1 MSNNNDLPEIFETF
15 ADARKKGF
23 LTMKEEKDKGRK
35 VVGTFCTYT
44 PKEVIY
50 AADAI
55 SVSLCSTND
64 ETIPEVEKYL
74 PKNLCPLIKSSYGFA
89 ISDKCPYMY
98 FSDIIIGETTCDGK
112 KKMYELLGEIK
123 DTHIMQLPHSQNKL
137 SLEIWKNEIKE
148 LIKRL
153 EEKFNIKITEEKL
166 REAIKSCNEER
177 KIIKEFF
184 DLGKLVPSPIKG
196 SEMHEALQSS
206 NYKFDRKLYVKE
218 IKKLT
223 DSLKEK
229 YNNGEYPF
237 DENTPRIL
245 ITGCPTGGLVEKIIK
260 QIEEAGASVVCFEN
274 CVGTKSFEMLVDE
287 ENKDT
292 IEAIAERY
300 LNIPCSVM
308 TPNDERINRIKQ
320 YIDEYKID
328 GVVDV
333 TLTACHTYAVETEKV
348 RRATEELGKSYLQ
361 IETNY
366 SNSDAPQLRTR
377 LEAFVEML

>member
-1 MSNNNDLPEIFETF
+1 MSNNNLPEIFETF
-15 ADARKKGF
+15 NDARKKGF
-23 LTMKEEKDKGRK
+23 ITMKEEKDKGRN

-55 SVSLCSTND
+55 AVSLCSTND
-64 ETIPEVEKYL
+64 ETIPEAEKYL

-89 ISDKCPYMY
+89 ITDKCPYMY
-98 FSDIIIGETTCDGK
+98 FSDIIVGETTCDGK

-123 DTHIMQLPHSQNKL
+123 DTHVMQLPHSRNEFSIALWQ
-137 SLEIWKNEIKE
+137 NEIKE

-153 EEKFNIKITEEKL
+153 EKKFNVTITEEKL
-166 REAIKSCNEER
+166 KESIKLCNEER

-184 DLGKLVPSPIKG
+184 NLGKLIPSPIKG
-196 SEMHEALQSS
+196 SDMHEALQAS
-206 NYKFDRKLYVKE
+206 NYKFDRKLYMEK
-218 IKKLT
+218 IKKLVDT
-223 DSLKEK
+223 LKEK
-229 YNNGEYPF
+229 HEKGESPF
-237 DENTPRIL
+237 TKNTPRIL
-245 ITGCPTGGLVEKIIK
+245 ITGCPTGGLVDKIIK
-260 QIEEAGASVVCFEN
+260 QLEEVGSSVVCFES

-287 ENKDT
+287 SKDP

-308 TPNDERINRIKQ
+308 SPNDERMDIIKQ
-320 YIDEYKID
+320 YIDEYQID

-333 TLTACHTYAVETEKV
+333 TLSACHTYAVESEKV
-348 RRATEELGKSYLQ
+348 RRTVEGCGKSYLQ

-366 SNSDAPQLRTR
+366 SNSDSGQLRTR

>member
-1 MSNNNDLPEIFETF
+1 MSNNALPEIFETF

-23 LTMKEEKDKGRK
+23 LAMKAEKDKGRN

-44 PKEVIY
+44 PKELIY
-50 AADAI
+50 AANAV
-55 SVSLCSTND
+55 SVSLCSTSD
-64 ETIPEVEKYL
+64 ETIPEAEKYL

-89 ISDKCPYMY
+89 ITDKCPYMY
-98 FSDIIIGETTCDGK
+98 FSDLIVGETTCDGK

-123 DTHIMQLPHSQNKL
+123 DTHVMQLPHSRNEFSIALWQ
-137 SLEIWKNEIKE
+137 NEIKE

-153 EEKFNIKITEEKL
+153 EKKFNVTITEEKL
-166 REAIKSCNEER
+166 KESIKLCNEER

-184 DLGKLVPSPIKG
+184 NLGKLIPSPIKG
-196 SEMHEALQSS
+196 SDMHEALQAS
-206 NYKFDRKLYVKE
+206 NYKFDRKLYMEE
-218 IKKLT
+218 IKKLVDT
-223 DSLKEK
+223 LKEK
-229 YNNGEYPF
+229 HEKGESPF
-237 DENTPRIL
+237 TKNTPRIL
-245 ITGCPTGGLVEKIIK
+245 ITGCPTGGLVDKIIK
-260 QIEEAGASVVCFEN
+260 QLEEVGSSVVCFEN

-287 ENKDT
+287 NKDP

-308 TPNDERINRIKQ
+308 SPNDERMDIIKQ

-333 TLTACHTYAVETEKV
+333 TLSACHTYAVESEKV
-348 RRATEELGKSYLQ
+348 RRTVEGCGKSYLQ

-366 SNSDAPQLRTR
+366 SNSDSGQLRTR

>member
-1 MSNNNDLPEIFETF
+1 MSNNNLPEIFETF
-15 ADARKKGF
+15 NDARKKGF
-23 LTMKEEKDKGRK
+23 ITMKEEKDKGRN

-55 SVSLCSTND
+55 AVSLCSTND
-64 ETIPEVEKYL
+64 ETIPEAEKYL

-89 ISDKCPYMY
+89 ITDKCPYMY
-98 FSDIIIGETTCDGK
+98 FSDIIVGETTCDGK

-123 DTHIMQLPHSQNKL
+123 DTYVMQLPHSRNEFSIALWQ
-137 SLEIWKNEIKE
+137 NEIKE

-153 EEKFNIKITEEKL
+153 EKKFNVAITEEKL
-166 REAIKSCNEER
+166 KESIKLCNEER

-184 DLGKLVPSPIKG
+184 NLGKLIPSPIKG
-196 SEMHEALQSS
+196 SDMHEALQAS
-206 NYKFDRKLYVKE
+206 NYKFDRKLYMEE
-218 IKKLT
+218 IKKLVDT
-223 DSLKEK
+223 LKEK
-229 YNNGEYPF
+229 HEKGESPF
-237 DENTPRIL
+237 TKNTPRIL
-245 ITGCPTGGLVEKIIK
+245 ITGCPTGGLVDKIIK
-260 QIEEAGASVVCFEN
+260 QLEEVGSSVVCFEN

-287 ENKDT
+287 NKDP

-308 TPNDERINRIKQ
+308 SPNDERMDIIKQ

-333 TLTACHTYAVETEKV
+333 TLSACHTYAVESEKV
-348 RRATEELGKSYLQ
+348 RRTVEGCGKSYLQ

-366 SNSDAPQLRTR
+366 SNSDSGQLRTR